1 MLVNQPFLVPKE
13 NFHPK
18 RNQARQKLATL
29 PPGRFKE
36 LAADVLYEIERRYPV
51 SVDAAN
57 NQYPSTDDNN
67 VSRSV
72 SGSTLGS
79 RGSDQNYPYTPRSNE
94 FPPSSSSRDR
104 FLSNSSSNNLSIPTI
119 LEEPAETDTVQ
130 RTGMQNTVIPDKS
143 VMVED
148 GPEDDD
154 DSINPLPAMDSPVQ
168 KTFMAN
174 TIVPNTSTMVEESA
188 DDDSDTH
195 DDNQR
200 TSVHAPTIAST
211 KSMSPPIFKSK
222 AFANANVPRNRSI
235 SPPPVLSK
243 SRAQIEE
250 EQRKDEEIQ
259 EKMDQ
264 YEDKIEALKE
274 RIAELQ
280 DHLKNAEKEL
290 KMEKSK
296 PPPPAPPIND
306 RRLKELEMENDRLKE
321 ELREQQEVLSLMKGL
336 SVGN

>member
-1 MLVNQPFLVPKE
+1 MNQPFLVPRD

-36 LAADVLYEIERRYPV
+36 LASDVLYEIERRYPV

-57 NQYPSTDDNN
+57 NQYLTTDDNN
-67 VSRSV
+67 VQRIT
-72 SGSTLGS
+72 SGSSLGS
-79 RGSDQNYPYTPRSNE
+79 RGSDQSYPYTPRSNE
-94 FPPSSSSRDR
+94 FPSSSSRDR
-104 FLSNSSSNNLSIPTI
+104 FPSNGSSNNLSIPTI
-119 LEEPAETDTVQ
+119 PEEPAEMDTVQ
-130 RTGMQNTVIPDKS
+130 RTGMQNTIIPDKS
-143 VMVED
+143 VMVEH

-154 DSINPLPAMDSPVQ
+154 SIDPPPAKNSPVQ

-174 TIVPNTSTMVEESA
+174 TIIPNTSTMVEEPS
-188 DDDSDTH
+188 DDDSDSH

-200 TSVHAPTIAST
+200 TSAIAPRITST

-222 AFANANVPRNRSI
+222 AFANANVSRNRSI

-250 EQRKDEEIQ
+250 EQRKEQEIRD
-259 EKMDQ
+259 KMDE

-280 DHLKNAEKEL
+280 DNLKNTEKEL
-290 KMEKSK
+290 NMEKSK

-321 ELREQQEVLSLMKGL
+321 ELREQQEVLSMMNDL
-336 SVGN
+336 SIGN

>member
-1 MLVNQPFLVPKE
+1 MNQPFLVPKE

-57 NQYPSTDDNN
+57 NQYLNTDDNN
-67 VSRSV
+67 MPRTV

-94 FPPSSSSRDR
+94 FPPSSSRDR
-104 FLSNSSSNNLSIPTI
+104 FPSNASSNNLSIPTI

-130 RTGMQNTVIPDKS
+130 RTGMQNTIIPDKS

-148 GPEDDD
+148 GPDDED
-154 DSINPLPAMDSPVQ
+154 DSIDPPLAINSPVQ

-174 TIVPNTSTMVEESA
+174 TIIPNTSTMVEESA
-188 DDDSDTH
+188 DDDDSDNH

-200 TSVHAPTIAST
+200 ISVHAPTIAST

-250 EQRKDEEIQ
+250 EQRKEQEIQ
-259 EKMDQ
+259 EKMDE

-321 ELREQQEVLSLMKGL
+321 ELREQQEVLSFTKGL

>member
-1 MLVNQPFLVPKE
+1 MNQPFLVPRD

-36 LAADVLYEIERRYPV
+36 LASDVLYEIERRYPV

-57 NQYPSTDDNN
+57 NQYLNADDSN
-67 VSRSV
+67 VQRIT
-72 SGSTLGS
+72 SGSSLGS
-79 RGSDQNYPYTPRSNE
+79 RGSDQNYSYTPRSNE
-94 FPPSSSSRDR
+94 FPSSSSRDR
-104 FLSNSSSNNLSIPTI
+104 FPSNGSSNNLSIPTI
-119 LEEPAETDTVQ
+119 PEEPAEMDTVQ
-130 RTGMQNTVIPDKS
+130 RTGMQNTIIPDKS

-148 GPEDDD
+148 GPDDDD
-154 DSINPLPAMDSPVQ
+154 DSIDPPPAKNSPVQ

-174 TIVPNTSTMVEESA
+174 TIIPNTSTMVEEPA
-188 DDDSDTH
+188 DDDSDSH

-200 TSVHAPTIAST
+200 TSVIASRITNT

-222 AFANANVPRNRSI
+222 AFANANVSKNRSI

-250 EQRKDEEIQ
+250 EQRKEREIRD
-259 EKMDQ
+259 KMDE

-280 DHLKNAEKEL
+280 NNLKNAEKEL
-290 KMEKSK
+290 DMEKSK

-306 RRLKELEMENDRLKE
+306 HRLKELEMENDRLKE
-321 ELREQQEVLSLMKGL
+321 ELREQQEVLSILNDL
-336 SVGN
+336 SIGN

>member
-1 MLVNQPFLVPKE
+1 MP
-13 NFHPK
+13 
-18 RNQARQKLATL
+18 RT
-29 PPGRFKE
+29 
-36 LAADVLYEIERRYPV
+36 
-51 SVDAAN
+51 
-57 NQYPSTDDNN
+57 
-67 VSRSV
+67 V

-94 FPPSSSSRDR
+94 FPPSSSRDR
-104 FLSNSSSNNLSIPTI
+104 FPSNASSNNLSIPTI

-130 RTGMQNTVIPDKS
+130 RTGMQNTIIPDKS

-148 GPEDDD
+148 GPDDED
-154 DSINPLPAMDSPVQ
+154 DSIDPPLAINSPVQ

-174 TIVPNTSTMVEESA
+174 TIIPNTSTMVEESA
-188 DDDSDTH
+188 DDDDSDNH

-200 TSVHAPTIAST
+200 ISVHAPTIAST

-250 EQRKDEEIQ
+250 EQRKEQEIQ
-259 EKMDQ
+259 EKMDE

-290 KMEKSK
+290 KMGKVETSATCTSNK
-296 PPPPAPPIND
+296 
-306 RRLKELEMENDRLKE
+306 
-321 ELREQQEVLSLMKGL
+321 
-336 SVGN
+336 

>member
-1 MLVNQPFLVPKE
+1 MNEPFLVPRD

-36 LAADVLYEIERRYPV
+36 LASDVLYEIERRYPV

-57 NQYPSTDDNN
+57 NQYLTTDDNN
-67 VSRSV
+67 MQRTA
-72 SGSTLGS
+72 SGSSAGS
-79 RGSDQNYPYTPRSNE
+79 RGSDQSYSYTPRSNE
-94 FPPSSSSRDR
+94 FPASSSRDR

-119 LEEPAETDTVQ
+119 PEEPSETDTVQ
-130 RTGMQNTVIPDKS
+130 RSGTQNTIVPDKS
-143 VMVED
+143 VMVEH
-148 GPEDDD
+148 GSDDED
-154 DSINPLPAMDSPVQ
+154 DSIQPFPAKGSPVQ

-174 TIVPNTSTMVEESA
+174 TIIPNTSTMVEESA
-188 DDDSDTH
+188 DDESDTV

-200 TSVHAPTIAST
+200 TSVLASTITST
-211 KSMSPPIFKSK
+211 KSMSPPVFKSK
-222 AFANANVPRNRSI
+222 AFANANIPRNRSI

-250 EQRKDEEIQ
+250 EQRKDQEIQ
-259 EKMDQ
+259 DKMDE

-280 DHLKNAEKEL
+280 DDLKNAENEL
-290 KMEKSK
+290 NMEKSK
-296 PPPPAPPIND
+296 PPPPAPPTND

-321 ELREQQEVLSLMKGL
+321 ELREQQEVLSTMKGL
-336 SVGN
+336 SAGN